1 MSNQTMRAMA
11 RTRSLKVGHF
21 IVEFATPGI
30 GYILRNAGCDFVLFD
45 TEHSGFHN
53 ETIKSALRYFEAASL
68 PAIVRV
74 PSKEY
79 HHIAR
84 ALDMGA
90 EGLMVPMVNDAAEAR
105 AILDCMKYTPA
116 GKRGVALGVAHD
128 KYATGAVL
136 DKLAAANE
144 RSTLFAQIETA
155 EGVENVEEI
164 AATDGVDCLW
174 VGHFDLSAS
183 LGIPG
188 QFEHRKFKDAIARTI
203 AAGRS
208 HGKAVG
214 RLVPD
219 TKSGID
225 LFSEGFDFICYSGD
239 VWVLQTALTAA
250 VGEIRAGCGRGSA
263 GSKRA
268 ARGKAVRGKASPK
281 KAGPKQV
288 AARTGAAKT
297 AATSAKSAKPKKPA
311 AKRARSGGG
320 KKAG

>member
-1 MSNQTMRAMA
+1 MSGQSMRAMA
-11 RTRSLKVGHF
+11 RSRSLKVGHF

-30 GYILRNAGCDFVLFD
+30 GYILKNAGCDFVLFD

-53 ETIKSALRYFEAASL
+53 ETIKSALRYFETASM

-84 ALDMGA
+84 AMDMGA
-90 EGLMVPMVNDAAEAR
+90 EGLMVPMVNDAAECR
-105 AILDCMKYTPA
+105 AILDCMKYVPD

-128 KYATGAVL
+128 HYLTGPVL
-136 DKLAAANE
+136 EKLAAANK

-155 EGVENVEEI
+155 EGVENLDEI

-188 QFEHRKFKDAIARTI
+188 EFDHPKFKDAVRRTI
-203 AAGRS
+203 AAGRK

-219 TKSGID
+219 VASGVE
-225 LFSEGFDFICYSGD
+225 LFKEGFDFICYSGD
-239 VWVLQTALTAA
+239 VWVLQAALTSA
-250 VGEIRAGCGRGSA
+250 VDEIRAGCAAKSKSKAVAKGGKARKASGK
-263 GSKRA
+263 KRA
-268 ARGKAVRGKASPK
+268 K
-281 KAGPKQV
+281 
-288 AARTGAAKT
+288 
-297 AATSAKSAKPKKPA
+297 
-311 AKRARSGGG
+311 
-320 KKAG
+320 